1 MFNNN
6 NQPVAAVSDRLRCG
20 IFVGG
25 GQRPPRGFTLLE
37 VMLAVAIAAVALFG
51 ITMAIGRCTD
61 AAKAVSSHTNA
72 YDLLEDKLR
81 EFANATNFVSG
92 TSNGDFGEAYPGFEW
107 TRDVEQDDSQLTGL
121 YRQTVTVTWG
131 RRELAVESMLYAP
144 EAEGGTGE
152 SSGSAP
158 RSSNPAASS
167 SRGGANR

>member
-1 MFNNN
+1 MSNSN
-6 NQPVAAVSDRLRCG
+6 NQTKSE
-20 IFVGG
+20 
-25 GQRPPRGFTLLE
+25 GFTLLE

-61 AAKAVSSHTNA
+61 AAKVVSNHTSA

-81 EFANATNFVSG
+81 EFANPTNYVAG
-92 TSNGDFGEAYPGFEW
+92 VSNGDFGDTNPGFEW
-107 TRDVEQDDSQLTGL
+107 SRDVEPDDSQLTGL

-131 RRELAVESMLYAP
+131 SRELSVESLLYAP

-152 SSGSAP
+152 TSSAP

>member
-1 MFNNN
+1 MFNGN
-6 NQPVAAVSDRLRCG
+6 NQCKAA
-20 IFVGG
+20 
-25 GQRPPRGFTLLE
+25 GFTLLE
-37 VMLAVAIAAVALFG
+37 VMLAVAIAAVALFA

-81 EFANATNFVSG
+81 EFANPTNFVAG

-107 TRDVEQDDSQLTGL
+107 AREVAQDDSQLTGL

-131 RRELAVESMLYAP
+131 RRDLSVESMLYAP